1 MVMFACARAVSKTHL
16 DNINQNNQGDKN
28 PQLTVSLGSSLS
40 AIDMTLPPGF
50 FTVKSSGVAGSK
62 SANRRRE
69 GVGGGICQA
78 ATAWTGLHSFEPT
91 VVIEMT

>member
-69 GVGGGICQA
+69 GGRICQA
-78 ATAWTGLHSFEPT
+78 ATARTGLHSFEPA
-91 VVIEMT
+91 VVTEMT